1 MFDIFEQPWTLL
13 GLAILILLVILS
25 FRSILPDKRRWWQ
38 WLPPAI
44 IAVAAFGLDFLVTS
58 DAEQIRDV
66 IKKASVAV
74 KEENT
79 EAIEM
84 LISENYRDSRHRSK
98 PHFIAH
104 CKARL
109 SKPLIE
115 KNITRI
121 VSLELDSQQATVV
134 FTARLVFDKRRLV
147 YQNFMELML
156 IKGELQLR
164 KEVDKG
170 WLINRVEIKQINL
183 RSANWRD
190 IG

>member
-1 MFDIFEQPWTLL
+1 MFDFFEQPWTLIVS
-13 GLAILILLVILS
+13 AILVLLVILGI
-25 FRSILPDKRRWWQ
+25 RSAVPEKRRWWQ
-38 WLPPAI
+38 WLPPVI

-58 DAEQIRDV
+58 DPEQIRDV
-66 IKKASVAV
+66 IKKVAEAV

-79 EAIEM
+79 EAIEI
-84 LISENYRDSRHRSK
+84 LISENYRDSKHRSK

-134 FTARLVFDKRRLV
+134 FTARLIFDKRSLV

-183 RSANWRD
+183 HSANWQD